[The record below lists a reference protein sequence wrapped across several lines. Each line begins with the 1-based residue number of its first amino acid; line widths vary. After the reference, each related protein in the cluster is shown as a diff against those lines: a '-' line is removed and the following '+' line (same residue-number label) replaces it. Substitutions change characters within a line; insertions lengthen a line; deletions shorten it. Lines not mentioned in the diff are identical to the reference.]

1 MPVRQEDYLRQ
12 LGERIR
18 ALRARR
24 GMTRKQLSHESS
36 VSERY
41 LAQLEAGKGNMSIG
55 LLRQVA
61 MAMGFGLPDM
71 LREGPETPRRIF
83 PYWWNISAAS
93 IRSNWQRPSKSC
105 STGSVPT
112 RGRRR
117 RLALIGL
124 RGAGK
129 STVAARLADRLDVP
143 FIELAREIEADA
155 GMEQDKIFS
164 LSGQAAFRRYE
175 RRSLERVI
183 EHHDAAVIA
192 TGGGLVSEP
201 ATFELLL
208 NSCFTIWLKASPED
222 HMQRVVAQG
231 DRRPMADNNEAMD
244 DLRRIL
250 ENRAGH
256 YAKADLAVDS
266 SGRTA
271 AEVTDEILAVVES
284 AFHQNP

>member
-1 MPVRQEDYLRQ
+1 
-12 LGERIR
+12 
-18 ALRARR
+18 
-24 GMTRKQLSHESS
+24 MTRKQLSHESG

-61 MAMGFGLPDM
+61 NAMGFGLPDM
-71 LREGPETPRRIF
+71 LQEGPD
-83 PYWWNISAAS
+83 
-93 IRSNWQRPSKSC
+93 RPVEFSLLVEYLGRLNPNQMPEAQQILLDRFG
-105 STGSVPT
+105 TD

-129 STVAARLADRLDVP
+129 STVAVALAARLGVAH
-143 FIELAREIEADA
+143 IELAREIEVDA
-155 GMEQDKIFS
+155 GMELDKIFS

-183 EHHDAAVIA
+183 ERHDAAVIA

-201 ATFELLL
+201 ATYELLL
-208 NSCFTIWLKASPED
+208 NSCFTIWLKAAPEE
-222 HMQRVVAQG
+222 HMRRVVAQG
-231 DRRPMADNNEAMD
+231 DSRPMADNDEAMD

-250 ENRAGH
+250 DNRAAL

-266 SGRTA
+266 TGRSVA
-271 AEVTDEILAVVES
+271 DVTDEIFGTVRS